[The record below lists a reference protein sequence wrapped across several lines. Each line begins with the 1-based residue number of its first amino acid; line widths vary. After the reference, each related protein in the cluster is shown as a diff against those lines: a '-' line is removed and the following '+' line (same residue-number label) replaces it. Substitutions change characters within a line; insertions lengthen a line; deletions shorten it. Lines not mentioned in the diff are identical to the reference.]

1 MKVLITG
8 GNGYVGSVLLPKLS
22 ELEMELINIDAQWFG
37 NFLPQKFDGIT
48 HVKRIEAISAI
59 DLRQIDHIIHLAN
72 VANDPSVDL
81 NPAFSWEINTL
92 HLTELLEK
100 CKTLK
105 SLKSFIYASSGSVY
119 GVSEAEKV
127 TEDIP
132 LVPISTYNKTKQVAE
147 RICLSYKN
155 YFNVHIIRPATVCG
169 ISPRMRFDVV
179 VNMFVLQAFQ
189 NGKITIL
196 GGDQVRPNI
205 HIQDMAAVY
214 IHFLRNYTLPSGFYN
229 AGFENLAVNKV
240 AKMVSEIS
248 SSKFEN
254 LASNDPRSY
263 RLDSTKLLSTGFIPK
278 FKVHDAIT
286 EIHTALKNK
295 VLKDDPRFHTVK
307 WMISNKIGVK
317 E

>member
-119 GVSEAEKV
+119 GVS
-127 TEDIP
+127 
-132 LVPISTYNKTKQVAE
+132 
-147 RICLSYKN
+147 
-155 YFNVHIIRPATVCG
+155 
-169 ISPRMRFDVV
+169 
-179 VNMFVLQAFQ
+179 
-189 NGKITIL
+189 
-196 GGDQVRPNI
+196 
-205 HIQDMAAVY
+205 
-214 IHFLRNYTLPSGFYN
+214 
-229 AGFENLAVNKV
+229 
-240 AKMVSEIS
+240 
-248 SSKFEN
+248 
-254 LASNDPRSY
+254 
-263 RLDSTKLLSTGFIPK
+263 
-278 FKVHDAIT
+278 
-286 EIHTALKNK
+286 
-295 VLKDDPRFHTVK
+295 
-307 WMISNKIGVK
+307 
-317 E
+317 